1 MEWNEIEDWINS
13 NICKDFIDEDVNNAY
28 RIIGKF
34 DESLLHEIMDETK
47 YKMALKNINRLMP
60 SSMDRDMILDN
71 LKDLLLIG
79 GCQDY
84 SLDGYM
90 DWEGFVQAEIDERYE
105 EFDGEYILY
114 DELVEFLSD
123 MRKICEV

>member
-1 MEWNEIEDWINS
+1 MEWNEIEDWIDS

-60 SSMDRDMILDN
+60 SFMDRDMILDN

-90 DWEGFVQAEIDERYE
+90 DWEGFVQAEIDEQYE
-105 EFDGEYILY
+105 EFNGEYILY
-114 DELVEFLSD
+114 DELEEFLSD

>member
-1 MEWNEIEDWINS
+1 MEWNEIEDWIDS

-34 DESLLHEIMDETK
+34 DENLLHEIMDETK
-47 YKMALKNINRLMP
+47 YKVALKNINRLMP
-60 SSMDRDMILDN
+60 SFVDRDMILDN

-84 SLDGYM
+84 SIDSYM
-90 DWEGFVQAEIDERYE
+90 DWDGFVQAEIDEQYE
-105 EFDGEYILY
+105 EFDGEYIRY
-114 DELVEFLSD
+114 DELEEFLSN
-123 MRKICEV
+123 MRKICGV